1 MFKYVVQFTGG
12 VATHP
17 FGIENKFPEGKT
29 KKLVCRSIVLTQFS
43 CLGSRYIL
51 PGEDGK
57 TALDRF
63 IPFRED
69 GNPMSV

>member
-43 CLGSRYIL
+43 VLRIEIYF
-51 PGEDGK
+51 
-57 TALDRF
+57 TW
-63 IPFRED
+63 
-69 GNPMSV
+69 